1 MSAANINFFFL
12 MQTQIKLYHWQ
23 TRTFS
28 RHKATDTALSSL
40 ADLVDKYVEVYIGK
54 YGRPRLDSRTNTTQ
68 VTNMSEAGIVKFI
81 RRCTNYIGRDL
92 TKGLKESDTDL
103 FNLRDEMLAELNQ
116 LLYLFTLH

>member
-1 MSAANINFFFL
+1 MSAENINFFFL

-54 YGRPRLDSRTNTTQ
+54 YGRPRLDSRSNSTQ